1 MKKNKNI
8 FIIIG
13 IFVITLSLLI
23 GLNKFWG
30 KNNFVQN
37 RKTVNVLNN
46 EPSPASDKT
55 YNDPTGTYSIMYP
68 DMFVVNLY
76 DYAWDKY
83 LDLSYRETGKQPQ
96 TKMGV
101 DNSVSI
107 DIRLLS
113 QSGTGELDKTVKQIT
128 DEAHAD
134 EYKVPAF
141 NDEVSEVSKIAMSGK
156 SGYMFTTKKGSQITE
171 EIYLDLGKVVDIKLG
186 KSKTL
191 WISIQYDG
199 QGDFVESEKLLVKKV
214 LSTLKIN

>member
-1 MKKNKNI
+1 MNKGKYFYLLIGI
-8 FIIIG
+8 FIIA
-13 IFVITLSLLI
+13 VSLLV
-23 GLNKFWG
+23 GLK
-30 KNNFVQN
+30 KY
-37 RKTVNVLNN
+37 RTTVNPIQNKDVVEVANN
-46 EPSPASDKT
+46 KPSPTSDKT
-55 YNDPTGTYSIMYP
+55 YNDPTGTYSITYP
-68 DMFVVNLY
+68 DKFVVNLY

-113 QSGTGELDKTVKQIT
+113 QSGTGELNKTVKQIT
-128 DEAHAD
+128 DEAHSD

-141 NDEVSEVSKIAMSGK
+141 NDEVSAVSKITMSNK

-191 WISIQYDG
+191 WISIQYRG
-199 QGDFVESEKLLVKKV
+199 QSDFVENGKLLVKKV
-214 LSTLKIN
+214 LSTLEIN